1 MASILGHGI
10 VAYTLSRVIDKN
22 NISLLLILAI
32 ASSIMPDLDIIAF
45 KLDIPY
51 EHPLGHRGF
60 SHSILF
66 AFIWAAL
73 LSFIVT
79 KTDRIMYFI
88 VLFFSTVSHGILDA
102 MTTGGKGVGFL
113 IPFQNDRYFLP
124 FQVIKVSPLG
134 IRNFFSEWGIQVL
147 LSELKYIIIPCCI
160 ILVTLLIIK
169 KVK

>member
-1 MASILGHGI
+1 MGSILGHGI

-169 KVK
+169 KV